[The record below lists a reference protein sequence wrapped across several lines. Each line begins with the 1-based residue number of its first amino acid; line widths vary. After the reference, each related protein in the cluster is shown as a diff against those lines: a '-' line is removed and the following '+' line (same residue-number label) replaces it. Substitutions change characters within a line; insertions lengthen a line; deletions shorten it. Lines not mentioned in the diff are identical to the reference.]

1 MRVLEQLEP
10 QGVFRFFEELCAIP
24 HGSRNCQAVSDWCA
38 AFARERGL
46 ECHQDQAGN
55 VIIIQEATPGY
66 EAAAP
71 VILQG
76 HLDMVCEKEP
86 GCTKDMA
93 GEGLDLLVE
102 DGCVRAKGTTLGG
115 DDGIAVAM
123 ALAILDDQAIPH
135 PRLEVVL
142 TTDEEI
148 GMLGAEALDAAPLRG
163 RKLINVD
170 SEEEGIFTVSCA
182 GGSMAQCTLPVTRAP
197 YDGAVLEVTVR
208 GLTGGHS
215 GTEIHKGRA
224 NACVLLGRLLQAM
237 AERTE
242 LRLVTAAGGGKDNAI
257 AVEASAQVVVSDD
270 AVARQAAEALAAD
283 LSREYTAADPGLRV
297 EAAPCTVR
305 ETPMDWASTE
315 RAVCMLTCL
324 PNGVQAM
331 SMEIHGLVQ
340 TSLNL
345 GILGCGADGP
355 DGHLL
360 RPQLPGQPEGDAPPS
375 PPDPDGAAGGHCLHL
390 RGLSRL
396 GVPAG
401 LLPAGP
407 DDGGLSGAVRP
418 EAKDRGH
425 PRGRGVRY
433 SERQAAGAGLC
444 VHWPESAGHP
454 HPAGADGDRLRPA
467 GVAVRAGSAEA
478 VQMRRR
484 GAAEA
489 APLHI
494 VAGNPLYAAP
504 FRGTIAAKPPETGA
518 IREGTSCIIVSA
530 SAGGR
535 ICTRRSRPM

>member
-197 YDGAVLEVTVR
+197 YGGAALEVTVR
-208 GLTGGHS
+208 GLAGGHS

-283 LSREYTAADPGLRV
+283 LSREYAAADPGLRV

-315 RAVCMLTCL
+315 RAVCIHRRLRTLMAQLGGTVSISGDYPAWEYRQDSSLRDLMTEVFQEQYGRKPKIEAIHAGVECGILSGKL
-324 PNGVQAM
+324 PGLDCVSIGPNLLDIHTPRER
-331 SMEIHGLVQ
+331 MEIASVQ
-340 TSLNL
+340 RVWRFVLEVL
-345 GILGCGADGP
+345 
-355 DGHLL
+355 
-360 RPQLPGQPEGDAPPS
+360 
-375 PPDPDGAAGGHCLHL
+375 
-390 RGLSRL
+390 
-396 GVPAG
+396 
-401 LLPAGP
+401 
-407 DDGGLSGAVRP
+407 
-418 EAKDRGH
+418 K
-425 PRGRGVRY
+425 
-433 SERQAAGAGLC
+433 
-444 VHWPESAGHP
+444 
-454 HPAGADGDRLRPA
+454 
-467 GVAVRAGSAEA
+467 
-478 VQMRRR
+478 
-484 GAAEA
+484 
-489 APLHI
+489 
-494 VAGNPLYAAP
+494 
-504 FRGTIAAKPPETGA
+504 
-518 IREGTSCIIVSA
+518 
-530 SAGGR
+530 
-535 ICTRRSRPM
+535 RSK

>member
-163 RKLINVD
+163 RKRINVD

-197 YDGAVLEVTVR
+197 YGGAALEVTVR
-208 GLTGGHS
+208 GLAGGHS

-283 LSREYTAADPGLRV
+283 LSREYAAADPGLRV

-331 SMEIHGLVQ
+331 SMDMPGLVQ
-340 TSLNL
+340 TSINFGVLQLREDELYCANTVRSSMTTQKMWILDKVKAVVELAGGKTEITGSYPGWSYNPNSVVKDTILRAYKSLFGKEATVEAVHAGIECGLFADSIPNL
-345 GILGCGADGP
+345 DCVSIGPNMADVHTP
-355 DGHLL
+355 REHVSISSTRRTYELL
-360 RPQLPGQPEGDAPPS
+360 REVLAQ
-375 PPDPDGAAGGHCLHL
+375 
-390 RGLSRL
+390 SR
-396 GVPAG
+396 
-401 LLPAGP
+401 
-407 DDGGLSGAVRP
+407 
-418 EAKDRGH
+418 
-425 PRGRGVRY
+425 
-433 SERQAAGAGLC
+433 
-444 VHWPESAGHP
+444 
-454 HPAGADGDRLRPA
+454 
-467 GVAVRAGSAEA
+467 
-478 VQMRRR
+478 
-484 GAAEA
+484 
-489 APLHI
+489 
-494 VAGNPLYAAP
+494 
-504 FRGTIAAKPPETGA
+504 
-518 IREGTSCIIVSA
+518 
-530 SAGGR
+530 
-535 ICTRRSRPM
+535 